1 MKHLILD
8 CGGVLVYPRLG
19 DWTLPFS
26 MARVLGARA
35 GDLYTSKC
43 LLAHRQ
49 CAAWLDEA
57 RPMKDVEDERRVRRA
72 YIRAMDAQMDWRLSE
87 EEIERLGDDFTDN
100 IDRYGFF
107 ADAQPWLARWRA
119 KGLSLAVLS
128 DAMPSILGFMERA
141 GLTQYLDAAV
151 ISTQVG
157 AIKPDAKMY
166 GAILEKLG
174 TEAGNCLFVDDKAE
188 NLEGAVAFGM
198 RAVQMARPETLP
210 ARLWDGPVVRD
221 FEGLNRFIGKD
232 GANP

>member
-19 DWTLPFS
+19 EWS
-26 MARVLGARA
+26 MPCAITRVLGDRA
-35 GDLYTSKC
+35 PTLYTAKYIQ
-43 LLAHRQ
+43 AHRE
-49 CAAWLDEA
+49 CAMWLDEA

-72 YIRAMDAQMDWRLSE
+72 YIRAMDARMGWRLSE
-87 EEIERLGDDFTDN
+87 EEINQLGDDFTDN
-100 IDRYGFF
+100 IDRYGLF
-107 ADAQPWLARWRA
+107 ADAKPWMARWRA
-119 KGLSLAVLS
+119 EGLSLSVLS
-128 DAMPSILGFMERA
+128 DAMPSILVFMDRA
-141 GLTQYLDAAV
+141 GLSQYLDAAV

-174 TEAGNCLFVDDKAE
+174 AEAGDCLFVDDKAE

-198 RAVQMARPETLP
+198 RAAQMARPAALP
-210 ARLWDGPVVRD
+210 TRLWDGPIVRD
-221 FEGLNRFIGKD
+221 FAGLNRLIERD